1 MSMSVPVCSFWRQS
15 GFLELVARTVVFD
28 HCIGQVF
35 PDLGNLLDAIRP
47 NGILSLEVG
56 MILVGVKD
64 HGDGSLITE
73 GFITLPFDERIALS
87 RGSFRS
93 GTRSA
98 RGLTLRFVKWM
109 LAWSR
114 KHTAEARI

>member
-1 MSMSVPVCSFWRQS
+1 MYLFVHSGGSPVFSSLLHVRLS
-15 GFLELVARTVVFD
+15 SI
-28 HCIGQVF
+28 IGQVF
-35 PDLGNLLDAIRP
+35 PDLGNLLDAISP

-73 GFITLPFDERIALS
+73 GFITLPFDELIALS
-87 RGSFRS
+87 RRSFRS

-98 RGLTLRFVKWM
+98 RGLTRL
-109 LAWSR
+109 
-114 KHTAEARI
+114 